1 VELAIGTWRI
11 SVWRLPPS
19 PSEVRRVYDTTAWY
33 WDSCLHRIPFGYAYI
48 RLFKRLEKDGW
59 LGGTGD
65 TARVLDCGMGTGLFS
80 AALLRTA
87 NRRFEICG
95 IDLSSKMLAKARS
108 RLIRRGVTPRLE
120 CGDVRSLPGREGEMD
135 VVMSAL
141 MLEHAPNPLAALR
154 EMVRVAR
161 PGATLVVVVT
171 RPHAPDVLF
180 RLIYRYQPFRP
191 LQVVEWMTQAG
202 LRDICPYR
210 LAGIARLFSC
220 ACVGR
225 KPR

>member
-19 PSEVRRVYDTTAWY
+19 PSELRRLYDTTAWY
-33 WDSCLHRIPFGYAYI
+33 WNSFLHRMPFGSAYV
-48 RLFKRLEKDGW
+48 RLFKQLEKDGW

-65 TARVLDCGMGTGLFS
+65 TTRVLDCGVGTGVFS
-80 AALLRTA
+80 GALLQTV

-95 IDLSSKMLAKARS
+95 IDLSPKMLAKARS
-108 RLIRRGVTPRLE
+108 RLIRRGLALRLE
-120 CGDVRSLPGREGEMD
+120 CGDVCSLPCREGEMD
-135 VVMSAL
+135 VVISAL

-202 LRDICPYR
+202 LRDTRPYR
-210 LAGIARLFSC
+210 LVGIARLLSC
-220 ACVGR
+220 AYVGR

>member
-1 VELAIGTWRI
+1 VQ
-11 SVWRLPPS
+11 RLPPS
-19 PSEVRRVYDTTAWY
+19 PSELRRLYDTTAWY
-33 WDSCLHRIPFGYAYI
+33 WDSCLHRIPFGYAYV

-80 AALLRTA
+80 AALLRTVH
-87 NRRFEICG
+87 RRFEVWG
-95 IDLSSKMLAKARS
+95 IDLSPKMLAKARC
-108 RLIRRGVTPRLE
+108 RLIRRGLTPQLE
-120 CGDVRSLPGREGEMD
+120 CGDVRSLPCREGEMD

-141 MLEHAPNPLAALR
+141 MLEHAPDPLVALG

-161 PGATLVVVVT
+161 PGATLVLVLT
-171 RPHAPDVLF
+171 RPYAPDVPF
-180 RLIYRYQPFRP
+180 RLIYRYQPFRA

-202 LRDICPYR
+202 LRDIRPCR
-210 LAGIARLFSC
+210 LAGLARLFSG
-220 ACVGR
+220 AYVGR

>member
-19 PSEVRRVYDTTAWY
+19 PSELRRRYDTTAWY
-33 WDSCLHRIPFGYAYI
+33 WDSFLHRIPFGSAYV
-48 RLFKRLEKDGW
+48 RLFNRLEKDGW

-65 TARVLDCGMGTGLFS
+65 TTRVLDCGVGTGLFS
-80 AALLRTA
+80 GALLRTV
-87 NRRFEICG
+87 NRRSEICG
-95 IDLSSKMLAKARS
+95 TDLSPKMLAKAGS

-120 CGDVRSLPGREGEMD
+120 CGDVRSLPCREGEMD

-154 EMVRVAR
+154 EMVRVAQ
-161 PGATLVVVVT
+161 PGATLLLVVT

-180 RLIYRYQPFRP
+180 RLIYRYQPFQP

-220 ACVGR
+220 AYVGR
-225 KPR
+225 KPS